1 MDSKEVFMSMWNLI
15 WSKLIEFGSNEQSA
29 DHSEKDNIR
38 SKFRTAGM
46 GTLAQL

>member
-29 DHSEKDNIR
+29 DHLKRTISEVNSGR
-38 SKFRTAGM
+38 QEWGH
-46 GTLAQL
+46 